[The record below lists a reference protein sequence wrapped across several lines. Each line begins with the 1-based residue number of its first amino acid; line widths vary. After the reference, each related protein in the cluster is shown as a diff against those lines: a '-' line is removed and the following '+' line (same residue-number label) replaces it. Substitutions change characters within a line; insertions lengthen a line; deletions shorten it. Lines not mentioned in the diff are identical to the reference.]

1 MIPFVAPIQIQ
12 KANVKK
18 SQYFLTSSA
27 NIGILA
33 DANRETGEVVFSQGA
48 DFTVEAL
55 EDVVLG
61 SGVTIESGAKLT
73 IKTSGKCHIYGVTVK
88 SGGTLVI
95 EASESNMNYAA
106 VTAEKGATVII
117 KNNINLK

>member
-1 MIPFVAPIQIQ
+1 MA
-12 KANVKK
+12 
-18 SQYFLTSSA
+18 SSA

-61 SGVTIESGAKLT
+61 SGVTIESVAKLT